1 MIPKNLDLGF
11 EKDTYFTDE
20 LSIERKNSLTELA
33 GSLNNEA
40 FHYELKRMQH
50 IHNKFLLVEQVGG
63 WHDIVTHN
71 YRNDYNEKSFYNTM
85 CTIMANY
92 GLKICF
98 LPKEEMGLMIWSIC
112 KAVLNQ
118 YILHESV

>member
-1 MIPKNLDLGF
+1 MIPKNPDLGF

-20 LSIERKNSLTELA
+20 LAVERKNSLTELA

-98 LPKEEMGLMIWSIC
+98 LPNEEMGLMIWSIC

-118 YILHESV
+118 YILHEAV